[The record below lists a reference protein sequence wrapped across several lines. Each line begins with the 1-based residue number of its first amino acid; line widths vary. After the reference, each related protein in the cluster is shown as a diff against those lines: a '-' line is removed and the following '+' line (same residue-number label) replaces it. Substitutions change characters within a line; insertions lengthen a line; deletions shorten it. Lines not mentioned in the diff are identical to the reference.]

1 MAEEV
6 KQPKPKKKNFEYKL
20 LSHSDKIQ
28 MLLEML
34 YELEQTLFNHNI
46 NKLDEK
52 HSEYPEWE
60 ATNKEIQKEIMRMR
74 FLYEKIGGSWDIQD
88 EDEYDERGELLE

>member
-74 FLYEKIGGSWDIQD
+74 FYMKK
-88 EDEYDERGELLE
+88 